1 MRQHGASELPLLFLP
16 LSSAGEIDNGVETD
30 MSRPRNVNP
39 TDPLANQSLHYFAF
53 HPIRHLEVTLN
64 ALKRG
69 YPPETALQPK

>member
-30 MSRPRNVNP
+30 MSRPRNS
-39 TDPLANQSLHYFAF
+39 TDPLANQSLHYHAF

-64 ALKRG
+64 ALKLG
-69 YPPETALQPK
+69 CPPETALQPK